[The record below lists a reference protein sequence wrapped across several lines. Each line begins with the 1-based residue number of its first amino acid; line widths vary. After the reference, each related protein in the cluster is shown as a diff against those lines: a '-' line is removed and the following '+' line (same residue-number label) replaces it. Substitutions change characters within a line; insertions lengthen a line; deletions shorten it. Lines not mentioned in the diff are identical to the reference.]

1 MRSNPLHLHRASRLL
16 VPAALT
22 LALAACMVG
31 PEHVRPTLSVPE
43 QFVRDDPS
51 AVAVAPQ
58 PQPDADFWNAFD
70 DPMLARL
77 VDEALVANYDLRIAL
92 TRFDRANA
100 LLRGSRFDQFPTVIA
115 SAEGSDGRASADQ
128 APGLSR

>member
-43 QFVRDDPS
+43 QVVRDDAS
-51 AVAVAPQ
+51 AVAVAP
-58 PQPDADFWNAFD
+58 
-70 DPMLARL
+70 LGRHRHG
-77 VDEALVANYDLRIAL
+77 VG
-92 TRFDRANA
+92 TRPVRPHSS
-100 LLRGSRFDQFPTVIA
+100 RG
-115 SAEGSDGRASADQ
+115 
-128 APGLSR
+128 